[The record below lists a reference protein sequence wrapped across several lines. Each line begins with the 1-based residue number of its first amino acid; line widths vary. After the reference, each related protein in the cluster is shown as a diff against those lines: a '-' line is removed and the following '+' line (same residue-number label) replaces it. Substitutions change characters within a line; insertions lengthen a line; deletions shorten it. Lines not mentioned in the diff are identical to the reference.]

1 MILEMSLLDD
11 GGSEILETWKDSM
24 FEILTYSG
32 SFYCHYDAT
41 MCNYIASL
49 HFAMVICVGDCF
61 HCFRH
66 VDCHGKSAIFH
77 SCWTKTISNAP
88 KACRGFQYPMKKNT
102 RNSRNSHD
110 ESNKPAEVWKT
121 HRNTIFAYVSPS
133 PGWVP
138 NTQFLAATR
147 FSQGDI
153 NHGKSCAV
161 SIFLNRLRPFVPY
174 WKRQNLGFL

>member
-1 MILEMSLLDD
+1 MVLFIAIMMPLCAITLLHYTLLWWYVLVIAFIVLDMLIVMARARFSTVVEPKPFPMHQRPAGVSSIL
-11 GGSEILETWKDSM
+11 W
-24 FEILTYSG
+24 
-32 SFYCHYDAT
+32 
-41 MCNYIASL
+41 
-49 HFAMVICVGDCF
+49 
-61 HCFRH
+61 
-66 VDCHGKSAIFH
+66 
-77 SCWTKTISNAP
+77 
-88 KACRGFQYPMKKNT
+88 KKNT